1 MSNPYDLGEKKHT
14 SVLGP
19 TLSFKGEL
27 KAEEDLLIR
36 GRVEGTIEHTSNL
49 TIGKDGKVKADIK
62 AEFIAVE
69 GQVVGDLTGS
79 KSVVIKDTADI
90 KGNIYSPTVSLH
102 EGSTF
107 NGKINMTGKE
117 EAVKQVREATKKIGD
132 VKATDKSEV
141 VAQADTKETSKPKKQ
156 ASSAA

>member
-1 MSNPYDLGEKKHT
+1 MSDPYDLGKKKHT

-36 GRVEGTIEHTSNL
+36 GRVEGSIEHTSNL
-49 TIGKDGKVKADIK
+49 TIGEDGKVKADIK
-62 AEFIAVE
+62 AAFIAVE
-69 GQVVGDLTGS
+69 GKVEGDLKGT

-107 NGKINMTGKE
+107 NGKIDMSGKE
-117 EAVKQVREATKKIGD
+117 PATKQLPKVMDEIGD
-132 VKATDKSEV
+132 AKAKDEV
-141 VAQADTKETSKPKKQ
+141 VAQADTKKSSKPKKQ
-156 ASSAA
+156 ASNAA